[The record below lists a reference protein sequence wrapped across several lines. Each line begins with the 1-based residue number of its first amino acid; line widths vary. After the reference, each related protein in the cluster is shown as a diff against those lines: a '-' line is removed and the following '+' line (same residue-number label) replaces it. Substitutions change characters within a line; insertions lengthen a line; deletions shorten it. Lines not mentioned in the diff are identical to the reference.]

1 MVSEYKKEICDLWDQ
16 TGFYLEDESTTPS
29 SQTTL
34 ATTTTISDPAT
45 TTVTTA
51 TDVGEIDTT
60 TDAATSLSFK
70 YATYTFCALVAFLV
84 QFLQ

>member
-1 MVSEYKKEICDLWDQ
+1 MVSEYKKELCDLWDQ
-16 TGFYLEDESTTPS
+16 TGFYFEDESTTPS
-29 SQTTL
+29 QTTL
-34 ATTTTISDPAT
+34 ATTSTISDSVT

-60 TDAATSLSFK
+60 TDAASSLSFI
-70 YATYTFCALVAFLV
+70 YATYTLCALVAYLV